1 MINLF
6 NFLKENFSK
15 KFNKILKKSLSFNNM
30 DHSQDNR
37 AMQKAIP

>member
-6 NFLKENFSK
+6 NFLKKNFLK
-15 KFNKILKKSLSFNNM
+15 KINKKSLSFNNM
-30 DHSQDNR
+30 DYSQDNR